1 MLVDQDQPVEILYGG
16 GVSPSNTP
24 SWMRNNVMITIDF
37 VKYTTA
43 SNGARLQIHSVIGS
57 DEASY
62 SCRYEDNQG
71 QLQTDDSSCLYVLG
85 ELTCW

>member
-1 MLVDQDQPVEILYGG
+1 M
-16 GVSPSNTP
+16 SPSNTP
-24 SWMRNNVMITIDF
+24 SWMHNNVMITIDF

-57 DEASY
+57 DEGSY